1 MKIGVLGTG
10 LMGKEVAR
18 DLANSEGIKEIGL
31 ADIDLGRAQDICYQL
46 QSPLMTAYQVNAKM
60 KRSSLIL

>member
-31 ADIDLGRAQDICYQL
+31 ADIDLGRAREICYQL
-46 QSPLMTAYQVNAKM
+46 QSPTMTAY
-60 KRSSLIL
+60 R